1 MYMAYALMN
10 IFFYSATQD
19 SGTQCMLLAG
29 PMEEEEE
36 EELDEEL
43 EDVQAANRDP
53 DYEPDS
59 DDNDDDDCYTY
70 GDESDM

>member
-1 MYMAYALMN
+1 MYMPYALMN

-19 SGTQCMLLAG
+19 SGTRCMLLAG

-36 EELDEEL
+36 ELDQEL